1 MGYIMKKN
9 YDFTL
14 ELAVR
19 DYECDIDGV
28 VNNAVYQNYM
38 EHARNI
44 HLKTSGLNYVEMTRE
59 KRHLYVARINIEY
72 RYPLRCDDKFIVGTS
87 IEKISGVSL
96 DICQDIYR
104 LPDQKLILNGKVVI
118 VGVDESGGYRLPKE
132 IIDTFGNQQ
141 QS

>member
-1 MGYIMKKN
+1 MDLNK

-14 ELAVR
+14 EFAVR

-44 HLKTSGLNYVEMTRE
+44 HLKKSGLDYVEMTR
-59 KRHLYVARINIEY
+59 KKQHLYVARIHIEY

-87 IEKISGVSL
+87 LYKITNASI
-96 DICQDIYR
+96 DIRQDIYR
-104 LPDQKLILNGKVVI
+104 LPDNKLILNGNVVI
-118 VGVDESGGYRLPKE
+118 IGVDENGGYRLPKQ
-132 IIDTFGNQQ
+132 ITDTFRIHTN
-141 QS
+141 